1 VGRENSKAKVGISSS
16 NSRNTSQRRKSPE
29 PSGMNV
35 VREEVR
41 SRDGE
46 EKPAFA
52 AMNAEEGRTVE
63 VST

>member
-1 VGRENSKAKVGISSS
+1 MGRESKAKASSS
-16 NSRNTSQRRKSPE
+16 RDASQRRKSPE

-52 AMNAEEGRTVE
+52 AMNAEERRTVE